1 MQYCTLLLY
10 EILYSFQGRRQG
22 GGQLG
27 HFALGPI
34 LLGAPLCWRSHTVG
48 GSIHSLTNYSP
59 SSYIDA
65 QYTKSRFIV
74 KYKRDASLIYNAD
87 SRILNYHG
95 HYVARNYNF
104 AHNYWHLYRIVT

>member
-1 MQYCTLLLY
+1 MYVLSMYVRMYVRTGPPTGGATGVLCPGPHSVGGPTLLEASY
-10 EILYSFQGRRQG
+10 CW
-22 GGQLG
+22 
-27 HFALGPI
+27 GPI
-34 LLGAPLCWRSHTVG
+34 
-48 GSIHSLTNYSP
+48 HSVTNYSP

-65 QYTKSRFIV
+65 QYTKSRFII

-104 AHNYWHLYRIVT
+104 AHNYWRLYSTVT